1 MHDQLAI
8 LKNDNEQTIQMSEQL
23 REEMKQQS
31 DAFTKQYREYNEQI
45 SDLMTEN
52 NVHEV
57 ENHSL
62 KNQIIEL

>member
-1 MHDQLAI
+1 
-8 LKNDNEQTIQMSEQL
+8 MSEQL